1 MLFIYMP
8 TVPNQLVVL
17 LKMFASLPWI
27 KLGESYQLPTTGPW
41 AALRPR
47 IHELV
52 TKRNSLIGL
61 VAVEALVKL
70 NIQHESQLYWST
82 LHHLTTDIMD
92 KVTPDVPFPNILGYL
107 SNILPRL
114 DVEGGV
120 SSADNVD
127 DLPFVLRV
135 NGEHQTLLRTL

>member
-1 MLFIYMP
+1 MP
-8 TVPNQLVVL
+8 TAPNQLVAS

-27 KLGESYQLPTTGPW
+27 ELGGSYQLPMTGPW
-41 AALRPR
+41 AALRPK
-47 IHELV
+47 IHELA
-52 TKRNSLIGL
+52 TKRNSLVGSI
-61 VAVEALVKL
+61 AVEALVKL
-70 NIQHESQLYWST
+70 NVQRESQLYWST